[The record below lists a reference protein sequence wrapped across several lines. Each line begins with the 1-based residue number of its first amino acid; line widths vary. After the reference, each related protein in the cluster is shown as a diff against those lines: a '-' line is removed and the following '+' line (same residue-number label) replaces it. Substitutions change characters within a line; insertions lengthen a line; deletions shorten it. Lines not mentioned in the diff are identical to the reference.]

1 MTLQHPAAPSLDDS
15 PSDLY
20 ELIRFTLRVRT
31 PATAL
36 PRLQHALQDAGEG
49 VELIGCWVSE
59 IGPQNTVAVL
69 RRFASTQAQAQ
80 ERSRVLLAA
89 DAFGIGEFVLEQHID
104 DYRLFPFL
112 QPLAIGKHG
121 PFYELR
127 EYDLVPSG
135 LAPTLTG
142 WRKAVGPRTGE
153 GYSDVFA
160 AFYAT
165 SGRVP
170 RYLHIWPYASLEQR
184 LDVRTRAVRDGVW
197 PPENSAPQ
205 LQKMNSV
212 VYLPAAFSPLQ

>member
-1 MTLQHPAAPSLDDS
+1 MLHD
-15 PSDLY
+15 Y

-31 PATAL
+31 PSQAL
-36 PRLQHALQDAGEG
+36 PRLQAALAEAPED
-49 VELIGCWVSE
+49 VELVGCWLSE

-69 RRFASTQAQAQ
+69 RRFADANARDR
-80 ERSRVLLAA
+80 ERQRVLHAA
-89 DAFGIGEFVLEQHID
+89 DAFGIGEFLLEQRID

-112 QPLAIGKHG
+112 TPLPAGNHG

-135 LAPTLTG
+135 LAPTFAG
-142 WRKAVGPRTGE
+142 WRKAVGPRTAAQ
-153 GYSDVFA
+153 YSQVFA

-165 SGRVP
+165 SGKLP

-184 LDVRTRAVRDGVW
+184 LQVRTQALKDGVW

-205 LQKMNSV
+205 LQKMESV
-212 VYLPAAFSPLQ
+212 VYLPVAFSPLQ

>member
-1 MTLQHPAAPSLDDS
+1 VLIKTRYFMSH
-15 PSDLY
+15 LY

-31 PATAL
+31 PAQAL
-36 PRLQHALQDAGEG
+36 PRLQAALAEAPAG
-49 VELIGCWVSE
+49 VELMGCWVSE
-59 IGPQNTVAVL
+59 IGPQNTIAVL
-69 RRFASTQAQAQ
+69 RRFADAQARED
-80 ERSRVLLAA
+80 ERERVLLAS
-89 DAFGIGEFVLEQHID
+89 DAFGIGEFVLGQHMD

-112 QPLAIGKHG
+112 EPLAPGEHG

-127 EYDLVPSG
+127 EYDLVTSG

-142 WRKAVGPRTGE
+142 WRKAIGPRTEE
-153 GYSDVFA
+153 GYSQVYA

-212 VYLPAAFSPLQ
+212 VYLPAGFSPLR

>member
-1 MTLQHPAAPSLDDS
+1 MSNH
-15 PSDLY
+15 Y
-20 ELIRFTLRVRT
+20 ELLRFTLRVRT
-31 PATAL
+31 PAQAL
-36 PRLQHALQDAGEG
+36 PRLQEALQAAPDG

-59 IGPQNTVAVL
+59 IGPQNTIAVL
-69 RRFASTQAQAQ
+69 RRYANAEVRAA
-80 ERSRVLLAA
+80 ERERALLAS
-89 DAFGIGEFVLEQHID
+89 DAFGIGEFVLEQHMD
-104 DYRLFPFL
+104 DYQLFPFL
-112 QPLAIGKHG
+112 EPLAPGKHG

-127 EYDLVPSG
+127 EYDLTTSG
-135 LAPTLTG
+135 LAPTLAG

-153 GYSDVFA
+153 MYSQVYA

-184 LDVRTRAVRDGVW
+184 LDVRTRAVGDGVW

-212 VYLPAAFSPLQ
+212 VYLPAPFSPLN

>member
-1 MTLQHPAAPSLDDS
+1 MPHYPPALEAPST
-15 PSDLY
+15 DLY

-31 PATAL
+31 PAHAL
-36 PRLQHALQDAGEG
+36 PRLEMALREALDG
-49 VELIGCWVSE
+49 VELVGCWLSE
-59 IGPQNTVAVL
+59 IGPQNTIAVM
-69 RRFASTQAQAQ
+69 RRFSNLEVQAA
-80 ERSRVLLAA
+80 ERQRVLLAS
-89 DAFGIGEFVLEQHID
+89 DAFGIGEFVLEQTID

-112 QPLAIGKHG
+112 KPLAAGAHG

-142 WRKAVGPRTGE
+142 WQHAVTPRTGE
-153 GYSDVFA
+153 SYSAVYA

-197 PPENSAPQ
+197 PPQNSAPQ

-212 VYLPAAFSPLQ
+212 AYLPAPFSPLR

>member
-1 MTLQHPAAPSLDDS
+1 MSHY
-15 PSDLY
+15 Y
-20 ELIRFTLRVRT
+20 ELLRFTLRVRT
-31 PATAL
+31 PGQAL
-36 PRLQHALQDAGEG
+36 PRLQEALQAALEG

-59 IGPQNTVAVL
+59 IGPQNTIAVL
-69 RRFASTQAQAQ
+69 RRFASVEVQAA
-80 ERSRVLLAA
+80 ERERVLLAS

-112 QPLAIGKHG
+112 EPLAPGTHG

-127 EYDLVPSG
+127 EYDLVSSG
-135 LAPTLTG
+135 LAPTLAG

-153 GYSDVFA
+153 PYSQVYA

-165 SGRVP
+165 NGRVP

-184 LDVRTRAVRDGVW
+184 LDVRTRAVADGVW

-205 LQKMNSV
+205 LQKMHSV
-212 VYLPAAFSPLQ
+212 VYLPAAFSPLR